1 MPLVNRFI
9 ASLFKITHC
18 YASNILSARGLGG
31 LLPKAVKT
39 RQHWI
44 LKMTK
49 RRGNFQIKPFRYSR
63 KGFPVRWSELE
74 LVNEVKRQT
83 DGIALEMRRVSVW
96 PVTAH
101 AVVPAEFSAA
111 DHVCPEGI
119 IRSEGRRAQS
129 VLLVLQTVSTPV
141 VEGSIGS
148 LGVIETTVELH

>member
-49 RRGNFQIKPFRYSR
+49 PRGNFQINPPSDFLGR
-63 KGFPVRWSELE
+63 G
-74 LVNEVKRQT
+74 
-83 DGIALEMRRVSVW
+83 
-96 PVTAH
+96 
-101 AVVPAEFSAA
+101 VVF
-111 DHVCPEGI
+111 VGLC
-119 IRSEGRRAQS
+119 
-129 VLLVLQTVSTPV
+129 
-141 VEGSIGS
+141 
-148 LGVIETTVELH
+148 